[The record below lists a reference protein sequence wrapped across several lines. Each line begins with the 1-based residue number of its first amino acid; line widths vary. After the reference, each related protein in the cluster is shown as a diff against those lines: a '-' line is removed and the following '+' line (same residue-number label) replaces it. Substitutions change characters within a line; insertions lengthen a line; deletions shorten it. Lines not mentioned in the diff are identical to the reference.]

1 MTMRSKQC
9 IWLWVALG
17 VAVVAAGCGIIAD
30 LPGGRRIIEV
40 FYGVAIRCEK
50 TASSP
55 NHQIRVYNIDENG
68 DLVPDTSSPID
79 GEDCEPSDN
88 DDDRPDTF
96 SWPIMQ
102 PPVNNIGANRPA
114 TAKGGP
120 VPAAQPLLQD
130 QYPSLLPLPF
140 APLFTPAALANVPGA
155 CSAGA
160 GVYMVNHFSSTVTL
174 YNVCP
179 LAVSKRIQVGS
190 HPLQLALTPDGTTL
204 VVTRYDNAVAFVDTA
219 TSTVT
224 TLATPQYNPSGI
236 AISPDG
242 SKAYVTSYIDT
253 QPNVVVIDM
262 ASRKVT
268 AALPVAAFPKSIFL
282 TPDGAMA
289 WVTFYQS
296 TTLYVID
303 TLSMTVTAT
312 VNAGSRADTGMAIS
326 PNGTR
331 AYVATAPDQLVVFD
345 TATLAKV
352 GSVTVGKSP
361 SDVLVTPDG
370 TRAYVNSQTDAV
382 LSVVDLTTNT
392 LIRNAAVKAP
402 AMGLAI
408 VH

>member
-1 MTMRSKQC
+1 MNN
-9 IWLWVALG
+9 
-17 VAVVAAGCGIIAD
+17 
-30 LPGGRRIIEV
+30 PGG
-40 FYGVAIRCEK
+40 
-50 TASSP
+50 
-55 NHQIRVYNIDENG
+55 Q
-68 DLVPDTSSPID
+68 L
-79 GEDCEPSDN
+79 GEP
-88 DDDRPDTF
+88 
-96 SWPIMQ
+96 
-102 PPVNNIGANRPA
+102 NRPA
-114 TAKGGP
+114 SINSGTA
-120 VPAAQPLLQD
+120 PAAGALLQD
-130 QYPSLLPLPF
+130 EYPSLLPLPF
-140 APLFTPAALANVPGA
+140 APLFTPAALANLRGT
-155 CSAGA
+155 CSSGA
-160 GVYMVNHFSSTVTL
+160 GVYGVNHFSSTVTL

-179 LAVSKRIQVGS
+179 PSVSRRIQVGS

-253 QPNVVVIDM
+253 QPYVLVIDM
-262 ASRKVT
+262 ASRTVT
-268 AALPVAAFPKSIFL
+268 ARLQVPAFPKSIFL

-296 TTLYVID
+296 STLYVID
-303 TLSMTVTAT
+303 TLSMTVSAT
-312 VNAGSRADTGMAIS
+312 VNAGGRADTSMAIS

-352 GSVTVGKSP
+352 GSVTVGRAP

-370 TRAYVNSQTDAV
+370 TRAYVNSQVDSV

-392 LIRNAAVKAP
+392 LIRNAAVRAP